1 MALSKV
7 CTCGRDLVW
16 DRPSLS
22 WVCPEV
28 PDQLVG
34 LIKPLQSA
42 FVIREQMTRAS
53 AGPPGRYTKAARDH
67 ITCLPAELFD
77 DTIDVGHAA
86 KIARGEGLPR
96 PVDEKG
102 KRAVKGAGTGG
113 EALRMFNCDGKDGQ
127 PCGYR
132 TGSPRFMEQHI
143 DREGHD
149 GAENAYGERIERAGT
164 HR

>member
-1 MALSKV
+1 MALSKT
-7 CTCGRDLVW
+7 CTCGRELTW
-16 DRPSLS
+16 DRASLS

-34 LIKPLQSA
+34 LLNPLESA
-42 FVIREQMTRAS
+42 YVKREQMISS
-53 AGPPGRYTKAARDH
+53 APTGKYARAARDH

-86 KIARGEGLPR
+86 TIARGEALPK
-96 PVDEKG
+96 PVDTKG
-102 KRAVKGAGTGG
+102 KRAVEGGGTGG
-113 EALRMFNCDGKDGQ
+113 AALRIFNCDGNGEE

-132 TGSPRFMEQHI
+132 TASIYYMQAHL
-143 DREGHD
+143 DRHRHD
-149 GAENAYGERIERAGT
+149 GAENAYGERVERAGS